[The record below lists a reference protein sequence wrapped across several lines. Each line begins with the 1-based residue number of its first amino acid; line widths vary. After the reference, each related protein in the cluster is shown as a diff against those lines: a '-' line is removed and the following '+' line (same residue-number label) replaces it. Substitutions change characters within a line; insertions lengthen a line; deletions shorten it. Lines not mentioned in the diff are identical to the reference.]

1 LNELSEKTIS
11 QLHRVFECCKEIDQ
25 VLIYGSR
32 AKGDFRPGS
41 DIDLTLRGSN
51 LTHNLMLEI
60 GNQIDDLLLPY
71 KVDLSLY
78 PTLPPDVKDHI
89 QQVGQS
95 FYQRYS

>member
-1 LNELSEKTIS
+1 MNGLSEKTIS
-11 QLHRVFECCKEIDQ
+11 QLHRVFICCKEIDQ

-41 DIDLTLRGSN
+41 DIDLTFRGSN

-78 PTLPPDVKDHI
+78 ATLSPDIKDHI
-89 QQVGQS
+89 QRVGQS
-95 FYQRYS
+95 FYQR